1 MGLEFA
7 GPIKTEAPIV
17 LGTESAPTNRYKL
30 AVDVLSL
37 WLGHCVNPLWSC
49 PLPGPVE

>member
-1 MGLEFA
+1 MGLWFA
-7 GPIKTEAPIV
+7 GQIKTEALIV

-37 WLGHCVNPLWSC
+37 WLGHCVNPPWSF
-49 PLPGPVE
+49 PLPSPVE